1 MAVTCAA
8 ASCKADCTKEEYAG
22 LAFFPFPIDETICK
36 SWIERCA
43 RYDLLNK
50 TISDLNLSERLCQ
63 LHFEDHCYDNTEMG
77 FVLKQSARPSL
88 FNHDMTQFSSQI
100 DEERRISVHP
110 HVATVHYGSLEDGV
124 NVITFQVEMD
134 KRGETESGIPVIKSG
149 IRTLGNNV
157 YLEPG
162 LLIRK
167 DQVMHLDR
175 QVVNCF
181 KTMQGSGE
189 MMEPYNI
196 VVEEVQ
202 TMQVLNE
209 WAADVEQPA
218 TSKTVHMIDLPVCT
232 TEDHDDGGNLPRIE
246 GVGTGM
252 RPADM
257 SMHVM
262 EFPVCRMDLMCRVC
276 AEECHNL
283 VPVFGEQG
291 VAMDL
296 PKKITWYLPI
306 QVKQEDQLPLK
317 LCSLCIAKL
326 NSCHELVNMCVA
338 ADAKLRR
345 LFCAEPSI
353 LRKPL
358 LRPTDEMSVQTES
371 RGDSTCDLDS
381 DVNEQR
387 IPTKDEP
394 DDVAMEEENTFKQN
408 LEKKLKQMTKHDVL
422 KAMDLLKAARREDES
437 DDELNEE
444 CERCDAPC
452 DTTISN
458 EETETDDNNEKLDN
472 QMISLSDACNKTI
485 DFKNGQIY
493 EVRKVVDVYVESA
506 DETLDPSKRTTTKFR
521 MEVCSDMKRT
531 GAELKSK
538 IDSAQDM
545 IQTTK
550 EEVEVCVNED
560 NIEEQLYDDNEEEK
574 SVIKCVLNNKRKC
587 PHKTSWQCKKCGHMT
602 RRKGSLIMHQRQKHK
617 PDEFACCY
625 CDKQFH
631 NAIALSAHK
640 LSLDIHMA
648 THSKE
653 TPFLCDLC
661 GKSFKHLTNL
671 RSHKRSHL
679 DSSRK
684 NRQVCDLCGK
694 GFRSRFHLSE
704 HMNIHNGLRPYP
716 CPVCSKSFAKKIQLR
731 QHSSAH
737 LGTQPFKCP
746 TCGVAFNRRGNM
758 TQHLKRHEQE
768 RKYVCRVCLM
778 EFISLGAVLA
788 HRKKHTQ
795 EEVEQSLRQKVGDD
809 LEEHA
814 FKCKVCGKFLA
825 KKDTLEIHM
834 RSHSGEKLFGC
845 SVCGKRLSNKG
856 SLNYHMR
863 AFHTGERPH
872 SCQYCGEGFL
882 SREACMVHE
891 RIHTGEKPFKC
902 EMCTMAF
909 RCTSNL
915 TQHMRVHSTERPYVC
930 RTCGKRFPRKGTLD
944 VHMRTHTGERP
955 FSCNICGRGFTQKN
969 DMLKHKRTHVGGAE
983 WPWPCAVCGEQ
994 LMSRTQL
1001 LEHEAVQHMMVHGRP
1016 IIPEL
1021 IHVEVPVAGVPDPVA
1036 EASVEGPELVVEDPL
1051 TQTIVISTA
1060 DNLIDNFSHIETVT
1074 AADNTQT
1081 LILQSF

>member
-1 MAVTCAA
+1 
-8 ASCKADCTKEEYAG
+8 
-22 LAFFPFPIDETICK
+22 
-36 SWIERCA
+36 
-43 RYDLLNK
+43 
-50 TISDLNLSERLCQ
+50 
-63 LHFEDHCYDNTEMG
+63 
-77 FVLKQSARPSL
+77 
-88 FNHDMTQFSSQI
+88 
-100 DEERRISVHP
+100 
-110 HVATVHYGSLEDGV
+110 
-124 NVITFQVEMD
+124 
-134 KRGETESGIPVIKSG
+134 
-149 IRTLGNNV
+149 
-157 YLEPG
+157 
-162 LLIRK
+162 
-167 DQVMHLDR
+167 
-175 QVVNCF
+175 
-181 KTMQGSGE
+181 
-189 MMEPYNI
+189 
-196 VVEEVQ
+196 
-202 TMQVLNE
+202 
-209 WAADVEQPA
+209 
-218 TSKTVHMIDLPVCT
+218 
-232 TEDHDDGGNLPRIE
+232 
-246 GVGTGM
+246 
-252 RPADM
+252 
-257 SMHVM
+257 
-262 EFPVCRMDLMCRVC
+262 
-276 AEECHNL
+276 
-283 VPVFGEQG
+283 
-291 VAMDL
+291 
-296 PKKITWYLPI
+296 
-306 QVKQEDQLPLK
+306 
-317 LCSLCIAKL
+317 
-326 NSCHELVNMCVA
+326 
-338 ADAKLRR
+338 
-345 LFCAEPSI
+345 
-353 LRKPL
+353 
-358 LRPTDEMSVQTES
+358 MSVQTES
-371 RGDSTCDLDS
+371 QGESTCDLDS

-387 IPTKDEP
+387 ILTKDEP
-394 DDVAMEEENTFKQN
+394 NDVAMEEDNTFKQK

-422 KAMDLLKAARREDES
+422 KAIDLLKAARREDES
-437 DDELNEE
+437 DDELHEE

-458 EETETDDNNEKLDN
+458 EDTETDDSNEKSTN

-485 DFKNGQIY
+485 GFKNGQLY

-531 GAELKSK
+531 DAELKSK
-538 IDSAQDM
+538 IDSVVQDM

-560 NIEEQLYDDNEEEK
+560 NLDERPCDDNEEDK
-574 SVIKCVLNNKRKC
+574 SAIKRVFSNKRKC

-617 PDEFACCY
+617 PNEFACCY
-625 CDKQFH
+625 CDRQFH

-640 LSLDIHMA
+640 RYHNKKLKQPNESERPSYVCEHCGKSFQTKKTLKEHYFANHSVEKPFQCKKCHKTYGSSVSLDIHMA

-653 TPFLCDLC
+653 TPLLCDLC
-661 GKSFKHLTNL
+661 GKSFKHLSNL

-778 EFISLGAVLA
+778 EFLSLGAVLA

-845 SVCGKRLSNKG
+845 LVCGKRLSNKG

-930 RTCGKRFPRKGTLD
+930 QTCGKRFPRKGTLD

-983 WPWPCAVCGEQ
+983 RPWPCAMCGEQ

-1036 EASVEGPELVVEDPL
+1036 EASVEGAELVVEDPL

-1060 DNLIDNFSHIETVT
+1060 DNIIDNFSHIETVT

-1081 LILQSF
+1081 LILQRF

>member
-50 TISDLNLSERLCQ
+50 SISDLNLSERLCQ

-77 FVLKQSARPSL
+77 LVLKQSARPSL
-88 FNHDMTQFSSQI
+88 FDHDMTQFSSQI
-100 DEERRISVHP
+100 DEERGISVP
-110 HVATVHYGSLEDGV
+110 PQVATVHYGSLEDGV

-134 KRGETESGIPVIKSG
+134 KGGETE
-149 IRTLGNNV
+149 R
-157 YLEPG
+157 
-162 LLIRK
+162 
-167 DQVMHLDR
+167 MHLDR

-209 WAADVEQPA
+209 WAAEVEQPA
-218 TSKTVHMIDLPVCT
+218 TRKTVHMIDFPVCT
-232 TEDHDDGGNLPRIE
+232 TEDHDDGGNLPKIE
-246 GVGTGM
+246 GVGTVV

-338 ADAKLRR
+338 ADAKLRH

-358 LRPTDEMSVQTES
+358 LRPADDMSVQTES
-371 RGDSTCDLDS
+371 QGESTCDLDS

-387 IPTKDEP
+387 ILSKDEP
-394 DDVAMEEENTFKQN
+394 DEKQKLEN
-408 LEKKLKQMTKHDVL
+408 KLKQMTKHDVL

-437 DDELNEE
+437 DDELHEE

-458 EETETDDNNEKLDN
+458 EDTETDDSNEKSKN

-485 DFKNGQIY
+485 GFKNGQLY

-521 MEVCSDMKRT
+521 MEVCSDVKRSD
-531 GAELKSK
+531 AELKSK
-538 IDSAQDM
+538 IDSVVRDM

-560 NIEEQLYDDNEEEK
+560 NLDERPCDDNEEDK
-574 SVIKCVLNNKRKC
+574 SAIKRVFSNKRKC

-625 CDKQFH
+625 CDRQFH

-640 LSLDIHMA
+640 RYHNKKLKQPNECERPSYVCEHCGKSFQTKKTLKEHYFANHSVEKPFQCKKCHKTYGSSVSLDIHMA

-653 TPFLCDLC
+653 TPLLCDLC
-661 GKSFKHLTNL
+661 GKSFKHLSNL

-768 RKYVCRVCLM
+768 RKYVCRV
-778 EFISLGAVLA
+778 
-788 HRKKHTQ
+788 
-795 EEVEQSLRQKVGDD
+795 
-809 LEEHA
+809 
-814 FKCKVCGKFLA
+814 
-825 KKDTLEIHM
+825 
-834 RSHSGEKLFGC
+834 
-845 SVCGKRLSNKG
+845 
-856 SLNYHMR
+856 
-863 AFHTGERPH
+863 
-872 SCQYCGEGFL
+872 
-882 SREACMVHE
+882 
-891 RIHTGEKPFKC
+891 
-902 EMCTMAF
+902 
-909 RCTSNL
+909 
-915 TQHMRVHSTERPYVC
+915 ST
-930 RTCGKRFPRKGTLD
+930 
-944 VHMRTHTGERP
+944 
-955 FSCNICGRGFTQKN
+955 
-969 DMLKHKRTHVGGAE
+969 
-983 WPWPCAVCGEQ
+983 W
-994 LMSRTQL
+994 
-1001 LEHEAVQHMMVHGRP
+1001 
-1016 IIPEL
+1016 
-1021 IHVEVPVAGVPDPVA
+1021 
-1036 EASVEGPELVVEDPL
+1036 
-1051 TQTIVISTA
+1051 
-1060 DNLIDNFSHIETVT
+1060 
-1074 AADNTQT
+1074 
-1081 LILQSF
+1081 

>member
-50 TISDLNLSERLCQ
+50 SISDLNLSERLCQ

-88 FNHDMTQFSSQI
+88 FNHDMTQFNSQI

-232 TEDHDDGGNLPRIE
+232 TEDHGDGGNLPRIE

-353 LRKPL
+353 LRKWPRKQTNYMVHISEPL

-394 DDVAMEEENTFKQN
+394 DDVAIEEENTFKQN

-531 GAELKSK
+531 SAELKSK
-538 IDSAQDM
+538 IDSVQDM

-560 NIEEQLYDDNEEEK
+560 NIEEQLYDDNEEDK
-574 SVIKCVLNNKRKC
+574 RVIKCVLNNKRKC

-617 PDEFACCY
+617 PDEFTCCY

-716 CPVCSKSFAKKIQLR
+716 CPVCKKSFAKKIQLR

-768 RKYVCRVCLM
+768 RKYVCR
-778 EFISLGAVLA
+778 
-788 HRKKHTQ
+788 
-795 EEVEQSLRQKVGDD
+795 
-809 LEEHA
+809 
-814 FKCKVCGKFLA
+814 VCGKFLA

-1036 EASVEGPELVVEDPL
+1036 EASVEGAELVVEDPL

-1081 LILQSF
+1081 LILQRF

>member
-1 MAVTCAA
+1 MDRKM
-8 ASCKADCTKEEYAG
+8 CKVG
-22 LAFFPFPIDETICK
+22 I
-36 SWIERCA
+36 
-43 RYDLLNK
+43 
-50 TISDLNLSERLCQ
+50 
-63 LHFEDHCYDNTEMG
+63 
-77 FVLKQSARPSL
+77 
-88 FNHDMTQFSSQI
+88 SSQNMY
-100 DEERRISVHP
+100 RTSNCSFSISVHP

-232 TEDHDDGGNLPRIE
+232 TEDHDDGGNLHRIE
-246 GVGTGM
+246 GVGTVM

-358 LRPTDEMSVQTES
+358 LRPADEMSVQTES
-371 RGDSTCDLDS
+371 RGESTCDLDS
-381 DVNEQR
+381 DVNEQQ

-394 DDVAMEEENTFKQN
+394 DDMAMEEENTFKQN

-458 EETETDDNNEKLDN
+458 EETETEDNNEKLKN

-485 DFKNGQIY
+485 DFKNGQLY

-506 DETLDPSKRTTTKFR
+506 DETLDPSKRMTTKFR

-531 GAELKSK
+531 DAELKSK
-538 IDSAQDM
+538 IDSVQDM

-560 NIEEQLYDDNEEEK
+560 NIEERLYDDNEEDK
-574 SVIKCVLNNKRKC
+574 SVIKCVVSNKRKC

-617 PDEFACCY
+617 PDEFTCCY

-640 LSLDIHMA
+640 RYHNKMLKQPDKSERPSYVCEHCGKSFQMKKTLKEHYFANHSVEKPFQCKKCHKTYGSSVSLDIHMA

-716 CPVCSKSFAKKIQLR
+716 CPVCKKSFAKKIQLR

-1036 EASVEGPELVVEDPL
+1036 EASVEGAELVVEDPL

-1081 LILQSF
+1081 LILQRF